1 MSTVHEAGST
11 GAVAAI
17 NAGCQEAMARAKAA
31 VTASGTA
38 SASAARSRTGRRT
51 LSPVAAFVGA
61 ALAFVGVTFAAGAP
75 SPLFVLYQQEWGFP
89 AWVLTIAFAIYAITL
104 LVTLLIA
111 GSLSD
116 HIGRRP
122 VLLGAL
128 ALEVVSMLIFLFA
141 QDIGWII
148 VARAIQGVAT
158 GAATGTFTAAIVEL
172 APAKHKKLGAVIGST
187 APVGG
192 LALGALITGAAVQF
206 TAVPTVI
213 VFSFLAVFFTLGIV
227 VVALSAETVSRR
239 AGAVRSLIPRLSIP
253 RAARAEFAAIVPV
266 LIGTW
271 MLAGLFLGL
280 APSIIRGVFH
290 IDSGLVNGAIV
301 ALQPAAGAV
310 TGFLLGRVNARTATI
325 GGAAS
330 VVVGVVIS
338 VSAIAFGMLP
348 LLFVGGVLGGAG
360 FGAAFSGALRI
371 LAPLAPT
378 HQRAELF
385 AGVYLV
391 NYLAYGVPALIVGEL
406 IGVVGLLD
414 AVIGY
419 GIAVALATTVG
430 LVVQVRRAYTLRSAR
445 PATGAVP
452 AVAAAE

>member
-1 MSTVHEAGST
+1 MSTVEET
-11 GAVAAI
+11 GATATVGASCA
-17 NAGCQEAMARAKAA
+17 EAVARAKAA
-31 VTASGTA
+31 LTATMTD
-38 SASAARSRTGRRT
+38 ARPARRT
-51 LSPVAAFVGA
+51 LRPMAAFVGV
-61 ALAFVGVTFAAGAP
+61 ALVFVGITFAAGAP

-89 AWVLTIAFAIYAITL
+89 AWILTIAFAIYAITL
-104 LVTLLIA
+104 LTTLLIA

-122 VLLGAL
+122 VLIGAL
-128 ALEVVSMLIFLFA
+128 ALEVLSMVLFLFA

-172 APAKHKKLGAVIGST
+172 APEKHKKIGAVIGST

-213 VFSFLAVFFTLGIV
+213 VFSFLTVVFTVGIV
-227 VVALSAETVSRR
+227 IVALSSETVSRR
-239 AGAVRSLIPRLSIP
+239 AGAVRSLIPRLSVP
-253 RAARAEFAAIVPV
+253 RAARAEFGAIVPV
-266 LIGTW
+266 LVGTW

-280 APSIIRGVFH
+280 APSIVRGVFH

-301 ALQPAAGAV
+301 ALTPAAGAA
-310 TGFLLGRVNARTATI
+310 TAFLLSRAPARAATI
-325 GGAAS
+325 WGSAS
-330 VVVGVVIS
+330 VVVGIAVS
-338 VSAIAFGMLP
+338 VGGVAFGILP

-371 LAPLAPT
+371 LAPLAPA

-391 NYLAYGVPALIVGEL
+391 SYLAYGVPALIVGEL

-419 GIAVALATTVG
+419 GAAAAIATAVG
-430 LVVQVRRAYTLRSAR
+430 LVVQVRRARVVRSAR
-445 PATGAVP
+445 VELASG
-452 AVAAAE
+452 AAAA

>member
-1 MSTVHEAGST
+1 MRRPRCT
-11 GAVAAI
+11 
-17 NAGCQEAMARAKAA
+17 
-31 VTASGTA
+31 
-38 SASAARSRTGRRT
+38 RRT

-122 VLLGAL
+122 VLIGAL

-172 APAKHKKLGAVIGST
+172 APEKHKKLGAVIGGT

-213 VFSFLAVFFTLGIV
+213 VFSFLAIVFTLGII

-253 RAARAEFAAIVPV
+253 RGARAEFGAIVPV

-310 TGFLLGRVNARTATI
+310 AGFLLGRVHARTATI
-325 GGAAS
+325 WGSAS
-330 VVVGVVIS
+330 VVVGHHRLGVGHRFRCAAAAVRRR
-338 VSAIAFGMLP
+338 SARRSRDSAQRSRARCASSRRWLP
-348 LLFVGGVLGGAG
+348 PT
-360 FGAAFSGALRI
+360 S
-371 LAPLAPT
+371 AP
-378 HQRAELF
+378 
-385 AGVYLV
+385 
-391 NYLAYGVPALIVGEL
+391 NSSPASTSSATSHTASPRSSSGEL

-414 AVIGY
+414 TVIGY
-419 GIAVALATTVG
+419 GTAAAVATAVG
-430 LVVQVRRAYTLRSAR
+430 LVGAAAACARRRAAR
-445 PATGAVP
+445 RRPVP
-452 AVAAAE
+452 CAVAPAE